1 MNEILLRAR
10 PKPSVATLLAVMIVI
25 AMKTTKV
32 TAILVAILQFVT
44 QIHVDLLN
52 TVDEKDLILNAFV
65 ILVMNP

>member
-10 PKPSVATLLAVMIVI
+10 PKPSVATLPAVTIVI
-25 AMKTTKV
+25 VMKTTKV